1 MNLSNWKKFK
11 LRNYD
16 TKYIY
21 FFTFCSVQCFKFV
34 MSTYLWFAGE
44 KIWFVKVRVHYIG
57 VRNIESLLY
66 FQLCCGWLGDFDESL
81 QFKRSVTCLKYAA
94 ACLKWPFTCLE
105 YTVAQLNMRPHVE
118 ITKYLEIFGR
128 MVTCS
133 HHIIFNVNIFA
144 SQNMWPH
151 F

>member
-11 LRNYD
+11 LRYYD

-21 FFTFCSVQCFKFV
+21 IFFTFCSVQCFKFV
-34 MSTYLWFAGE
+34 MSRYLWFEGE

-81 QFKRSVTCLKYAA
+81 QFKSSLACLKYAA
-94 ACLKWPFTCLE
+94 ACLVTCLE
-105 YTVAQLNMRPHVE
+105 YTVAHLNMRPHVE

-128 MVTCS
+128 MAACL
-133 HHIIFNVNIFA
+133 HHIIFDANMFA
-144 SQNMWPH
+144 TQNMRPH